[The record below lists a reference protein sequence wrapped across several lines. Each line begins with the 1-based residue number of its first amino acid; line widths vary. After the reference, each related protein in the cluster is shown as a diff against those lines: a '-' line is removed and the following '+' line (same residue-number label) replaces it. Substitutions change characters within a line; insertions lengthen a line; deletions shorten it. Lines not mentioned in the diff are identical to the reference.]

1 MNESD
6 RLHLKKM
13 IQVNNVEDYTKD
25 IRMKKHSQLI
35 KNDVLELLDIKKYHD
50 YYQKNFDEIAIPKCN
65 FLFTNYTDIYN
76 KVKKEEIN
84 IDTLF
89 ELLDILKKIED
100 KKIDQ
105 HEGSY
110 EVGKLL
116 KKIYVDT
123 AIMKAD
129 KLDIINK
136 NVESLTHKPK
146 NVSWAQ
152 YKKNIM

>member
-1 MNESD
+1 MNHED

-25 IRMKKHSQLI
+25 IRIKKHSELI
-35 KNDVLELLDIKKYHD
+35 KKDVLELLNIKKYNN
-50 YYQKNFDEIAIPKCN
+50 YLQNNFDDIAIPKCN

-84 IDTLF
+84 INTLF
-89 ELLDILKKIED
+89 ELLNILKNIED
-100 KKIDQ
+100 EKIDQ

-129 KLDIINK
+129 TLDINK
-136 NVESLTHKPK
+136 DIQLKSHTSK
-146 NVSWAQ
+146 NISWSE
-152 YKKNIM
+152 YKKSIM